1 MSVTLYTTHCPKCKV
16 LESKLNSKNI
26 AYDEI
31 TDVEEM
37 TRLGFQAVP
46 MLKVDDTVMDFMGAN
61 QWLNNYKEG

>member
-26 AYDEI
+26 AYDEV